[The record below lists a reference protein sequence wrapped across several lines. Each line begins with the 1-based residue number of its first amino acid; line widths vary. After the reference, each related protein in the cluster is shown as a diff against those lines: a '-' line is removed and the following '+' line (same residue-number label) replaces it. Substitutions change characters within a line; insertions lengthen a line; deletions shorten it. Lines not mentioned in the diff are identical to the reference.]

1 MASPPIPVD
10 MAMAEGA
17 SIHSLFIDLGVY
29 THLLAILLGMPRL
42 FIVAQT
48 VPFFASGIITGQ
60 IRTAIVFALYM
71 PLHFMVV
78 NELAIAMN
86 GELIHDAMFVG
97 ALIFKEVM
105 LGLLIAYISAI
116 PFYAIMSAGFL
127 VDNQRGASMAS
138 TTDPASSEQTTPLGA
153 FLLQTMLY
161 VFYTGGGFVAY
172 IVTLYGTYELW
183 PIAKLVPLNWPMDV
197 ALFYAKQ
204 MCWLVLFMLLLAGP
218 IVITCL
224 MADMSLGL
232 VNRFASQLNVYV
244 LAMPVKSGVAAFL
257 LVGYYAALVQKIPQ
271 LLLHIPSSLLQ
282 LHRLL
287 P

>member
-1 MASPPIPVD
+1 MAPD
-10 MAMAEGA
+10 A
-17 SIHSLFIDLGVY
+17 SIHSIFLDLGVY

-42 FIVAQT
+42 FIIAQT

-60 IRTAIVFALYM
+60 IRTALVFALYM

-78 NELAIAMN
+78 DTLAVSMN
-86 GELIHDAMFVG
+86 GELIQDAMLFT
-97 ALIFKEVM
+97 ALMFKEVM
-105 LGLLIAYISAI
+105 LGLFIAYISAV
-116 PFYAIMSAGFL
+116 PFYAMMSAGFL

-153 FLLQTMLY
+153 FLLQTMLF
-161 VFYTGGGFVAY
+161 VFYTAGGFLSY
-172 IVTLYGTYELW
+172 IVVIYGTYELW
-183 PIAKLVPLNWPMDV
+183 PIAELVPLNWSMEV
-197 ALFYAKQ
+197 GLFYAKQ
-204 MCWLVLFMLLLAGP
+204 MGWIVLYMLLLAGP
-218 IVITCL
+218 IVVTCL

-257 LVGYYAALVQKIPQ
+257 LVGYYAALVQKIPE
-271 LLLHIPSSLLQ
+271 LLEHIPASLLQ